1 LPNDNDFSD
10 ADIAAANACTPFV
23 DADSHMILAVDK
35 VKRRGVMGQP
45 GVYAFAYDAQRNDV
59 IHDAGASMLVR
70 KIWSI

>member
-1 LPNDNDFSD
+1 
-10 ADIAAANACTPFV
+10 
-23 DADSHMILAVDK
+23 MILAIDK